1 MNMKLN
7 TCRDKASLHKAVPI
21 KYKELVQLVPEEK
34 SPYMLAVLTDG
45 VAHLRSI
52 KKAVSHL
59 EEGFTLV
66 VAAEDLTEEATG
78 ELKSVNGIPITLR
91 NFFYWTEESHKR
103 IQQFGGA
110 KEKPR
115 ENS

>member
-1 MNMKLN
+1 
-7 TCRDKASLHKAVPI
+7 
-21 KYKELVQLVPEEK
+21 
-34 SPYMLAVLTDG
+34 MLIVLKDG
-45 VAHLRSI
+45 VAHVRSV
-52 KKAVSHL
+52 KKAVSHM

-66 VAAEDLTEEATG
+66 VAAEDLTEEAAS
-78 ELKSVNGIPITLR
+78 ELNSVNGIPITLR
-91 NFFYWTEESHKR
+91 NFFHWTEESHKR